1 MTSFAFDGLSVL
13 LECKDES
20 RNSKW
25 ETDLFRDRGIHTVF
39 WDTGGEERA
48 SSPKSYDVFLD
59 IFCH

>member
-25 ETDLFRDRGIHTVF
+25 ETDLFRDRDIHTVF

-48 SSPKSYDVFLD
+48 SSPKSYDVF
-59 IFCH
+59 